1 MKRLGWVFVLA
12 ISIITIVSCNKIS
25 IGTGQNG
32 DITKESGINLMENMT
47 INRIRLRDTI
57 NNIRGELV
65 YARNV
70 YKKEENL
77 DLRPS
82 LKFITDDLREFTLKI
97 KAMDSV
103 DRTDTNYYYMTVK
116 SIYEENDI
124 ISVLYE
130 RKTHLSGT
138 KDTLHTVLT
147 YNYDEKTQQVYTFND
162 VFRVTANNLKEFNE
176 TFKTSFTLEELDSL
190 SFNFEKDMVWLNV
203 NKDNTFERFGQKESK
218 VKKFLI
224 DD

>member
-1 MKRLGWVFVLA
+1 MKRLGWVFVLVV
-12 ISIITIVSCNKIS
+12 SIISIVSCNKIS
-25 IGTGQNG
+25 TGTKQSD

-47 INRIRLRDTI
+47 INKIRLRDTI

-70 YKKEENL
+70 YKKEDNL
-77 DLRPS
+77 ELRPS
-82 LKFITDDLREFTLKI
+82 LKFITDDLREFTLRI

-103 DRTDTNYYYMTVK
+103 DRTDTNYYYMTIK
-116 SIYEENDI
+116 SIYEKDDI

-130 RKTHLSGT
+130 RKTHLSGME
-138 KDTLHTVLT
+138 DTLHTILT
-147 YNYDEKTQQVYTFND
+147 YNYDEETQQVYTFND
-162 VFRVTANNLKEFNE
+162 VFRVTANNLQEFNK
-176 TFKTSFTLEELDSL
+176 TFKTSFTLEELDSV
-190 SFNFEKDMVWLNV
+190 SFNFEKGMVWLNV
-203 NKDNTFERFGQKESK
+203 NKDKAFERFGQKEIK